1 MSSMLE
7 QAIVDANSL
16 REAAIKSAESAVV
29 EKYSQE
35 VKDAVTQILEQEDEE
50 LELGMNPDEEQ
61 EAEVDPLAAGLPS
74 AHFADESDEDVVVI
88 DLDDIIAAADA
99 ESDEELAIGEEE
111 YSLDREELADKI
123 GLGIEDE
130 EDEVSMAPGRRSDDE
145 VEIPESDLVDMFRE
159 MLEVDVSS
167 DVIAADDED
176 EEEAEEEEEQEYQF
190 ERTDGM
196 DAKDA
201 EAHREV
207 KELAER
213 LLRENRT
220 LKKII
225 NGIKEKFEDV
235 NLQNARLLYKNRVL
249 TDTSLNEQQ
258 KNKIV
263 DVVTNAGSV
272 KEAKMIYETLQ
283 KTMAT
288 SQKRGPQSL
297 SEVVTRRSSVIL
309 GGTRQEDSITTSDPT
324 YNRWATLAG
333 TDKN

>member
-1 MSSMLE
+1 MLE
-7 QAIVDANSL
+7 QAIVDAKSL

-35 VKDAVTQILEQEDEE
+35 VKDAVSRLLEQGDEE
-50 LELGMNPDEEQ
+50 DLAEFPPGEE
-61 EAEVDPLAAGLPS
+61 EIEVDPLVADLPS
-74 AHFADESDEDVVVI
+74 AHMVDNNEEDIVVI

-99 ESDEELAIGEEE
+99 EPEEEMAAADEE
-111 YSLDREELADKI
+111 YSLDRAELADQI
-123 GLGIEDE
+123 GLDIE
-130 EDEVSMAPGRRSDDE
+130 EDDVAAAPGSRPDDE
-145 VEIPESDLVDMFRE
+145 IEIAESDLVDMFRE
-159 MLEVDVSS
+159 VLEVDIPS
-167 DVIAADDED
+167 DVIATDDED

-196 DAKDA
+196 DAKDIDSYR
-201 EAHREV
+201 EA
-207 KELAER
+207 KELSER

-272 KEAKMIYETLQ
+272 KEAQMIYETLQ

-288 SQKRGPQSL
+288 SQKRGPKSL
-297 SEVVTRRSSVIL
+297 SEAVTRRSSVIL
-309 GGTRQEDSITTSDPT
+309 GGTRQEGSTSNSDPT

>member
-1 MSSMLE
+1 MLE

-35 VKDAVTQILEQEDEE
+35 VKAAVTQILEQEDEE
-50 LELGMNPDEEQ
+50 LEVGLSPDEE
-61 EAEVDPLAAGLPS
+61 EVEVDPLVADLPS
-74 AHFADESDEDVVVI
+74 AHFGDEGDEDVVVI

-99 ESDEELAIGEEE
+99 ESDEELAIGDEE
-111 YSLDREELADKI
+111 YSLDREELADRI
-123 GLGIEDE
+123 GLDIE
-130 EDEVSMAPGRRSDDE
+130 EDEVSMAPGSRSDDE

-196 DAKDA
+196 DAKDVK
-201 EAHREV
+201 AHREV

-213 LLRENRT
+213 LLGENRT

-272 KEAKMIYETLQ
+272 KEAQMIYETLQ

-309 GGTRQEDSITTSDPT
+309 AGTRQEDSISTSDPT